1 MSMPAEKRDYCEE
14 PFKIGVAL
22 GESTTAG
29 GTATS
34 RELNWVSRLADL
46 INESQ
51 LTPMRMINS
60 GIGGNVIS
68 RRSPSYED
76 SGKPSAMERYQ
87 KHVLDHHPDLVLISY
102 GLNDA
107 RGATPL
113 AQFLDDLHRLTIDIK
128 DKTHA
133 VIVLLNAY
141 FMTGFDRYLPFNQA
155 NIATFMGYNCGIKEV
170 AHECDVLY
178 ADVFAAE
185 GMSTWMID
193 PDGVHANNLGHRVI
207 ANRIFEVLA
216 QNCSCLSQKAFE
228 LRKDFKQWRD
238 ESVLKQVY

>member
-1 MSMPAEKRDYCEE
+1 MENEKHDYCSK

-34 RELNWVSRLADL
+34 RELTWVSRLAEL

-51 LTPMRMINS
+51 LEPMQMINS
-60 GIGGNVIS
+60 GLGANLIS
-68 RRSPSYED
+68 RRSPSYEQ

-87 KHVLDHHPDLVLISY
+87 KHVIDHHPDLVLISY

-107 RGATPL
+107 RGGTPL
-113 AQFLDDLHRLTIDIK
+113 AQFLEDLQHITRDIK
-128 DKTHA
+128 EKTHA
-133 VIVLLNAY
+133 VIVLINAC
-141 FMTGFDRYLPFNQA
+141 FMTGFDRYLPYNQA
-155 NIATFMGYNCGIKEV
+155 K
-170 AHECDVLY
+170 HCDVHGLQLRHQTGCT
-178 ADVFAAE
+178 
-185 GMSTWMID
+185 GMRRAIRRRLRRGRYGRMDDRS
-193 PDGVHANNLGHRVI
+193 GRGACQHRVI

-228 LRKDFKQWRD
+228 LRKNFEQWRD
-238 ESVLKQVY
+238 ESVLKQLY